1 MTMTSLPTPSPVRRV
16 AINALALVGFV
27 VLIIIGMTLAIY
39 AASFVPTAVTRLNSA
54 AVYLSSVFVPA
65 DKAGLDVVAPGTE
78 IPFGEAP
85 GAGIATTTV
94 ATTTAIVTPTP
105 VAPTTP
111 SKGTPTTTVYPTGGT
126 APATLYGLS
135 DLTVTIV
142 STGYLTTNDTG
153 SFVASKSVPD
163 GLRGAVK
170 FSVSN
175 IGTNTSGRFSFKA
188 VLPTSSAYTFNS
200 DLQDALLPSEHIDY
214 VLGFDRARTG
224 ADREI
229 SITVDASHDIVESN
243 ENNNNATAT
252 VEIK

>member
-94 ATTTAIVTPTP
+94 ATTTPTKTTP
-105 VAPTTP
+105 VAQTPGEEKTTAYI
-111 SKGTPTTTVYPTGGT
+111 VGT
-126 APATLYGLS
+126 APTTGTLSGFS
-135 DLTVTIV
+135 DLGVTVNAV
-142 STGYLTTNDTG
+142 GYLSSGNNED
-153 SFVASKSVPD
+153 SFVASNTIPD
-163 GLRGAVK
+163 GLWAAVK
-170 FSVSN
+170 FTVKN
-175 IGTNTSGRFSFKA
+175 TGTNISGTYDFKA
-188 VLPTSSAYTFNS
+188 VVPTSSAYTLYSGN
-200 DLQDALLPSEHIDY
+200 QDSLSPGEAVQYTIRFE
-214 VLGFDRARTG
+214 RARVGT
-224 ADREI
+224 DREVV
-229 SITVDASHDIVESN
+229 ITVDPDSKIHEVSEINN
-243 ENNNNATAT
+243 EVTAKIT
-252 VEIK
+252 VE